1 LTTFAATAEFVTLFY
16 ADSSALVKLVRDETE
31 SAALRAFV
39 AQADLATS
47 ELAVTEISRA
57 VRRPAAGEPRRT
69 LDLLLERVGELLD
82 AIALRPLDRGLL
94 LGAGALAEP
103 ALRVLDAIHVASA
116 IHLSPVEA
124 FVTYDER
131 QAAVARLAGLRTIA
145 PGT

>member
-1 LTTFAATAEFVTLFY
+1 MKFAAIAESVAVFY
-16 ADSSALVKLVRDETE
+16 ADSSALVKLVRSEAE
-31 SAALRAFV
+31 SVALRAFL
-39 AQADLATS
+39 ADADLVS
-47 ELAVTEISRA
+47 SDLAVTEIARA
-57 VRRPAAGEPRRT
+57 VRRAAAGAPRRT

-82 AIALRPLDRGLL
+82 AVALRPLDRALL

-103 ALRVLDAIHVASA
+103 ALRTLDAIHVVSA
-116 IHLSPVEA
+116 IHLSPIEA